1 MININ
6 LLPRH
11 LRWVR
16 EPAHWRLLAILF
28 PLIVGAAIFL
38 VHTVTQDSITQLRSE
53 VASTND
59 QLVLLAPHIAEHERL
74 LQQQQ
79 QLNSLVSIANEL
91 SLGQVHWSSELL
103 ALLGHLPRNSAG
115 ELTVEFSNVSVRAIN
130 PPTRNPDLYRGRPY
144 YTEFQ
149 VSGRALTYNAVTE
162 FVRTIEASDAFG
174 VQFHS
179 AQRTG
184 ENNTY
189 SYSLT
194 IVSLVQDGAQ

>member
-28 PLIVGAAIFL
+28 PIVVGAALFL
-38 VHTVTQDSITQLRSE
+38 VHTVTQDSIDQLRTE

-59 QLVLLAPHIAEHERL
+59 QLVLLAPHVAEHERL
-74 LQQQQ
+74 LHQQQ

-91 SLGQVHWSSELL
+91 TQGQVHWSSELL
-103 ALLGHLPRNSAG
+103 ALLGHLPRNNAG
-115 ELTVEFSNVSVRAIN
+115 ELIVEFSNVSVRAIN
-130 PPTRNPDLYRGRPY
+130 PPTRNTDLYRGRPY

-149 VSGRALTYNAVTE
+149 VSGRALTYDAVTE
-162 FVRTIEASDAFG
+162 FVRTLEASDAFG

-179 AQRTG
+179 AQRAG
-184 ENNTY
+184 DNEMY

-194 IVSLVQDGAQ
+194 VVSLVPEGSR